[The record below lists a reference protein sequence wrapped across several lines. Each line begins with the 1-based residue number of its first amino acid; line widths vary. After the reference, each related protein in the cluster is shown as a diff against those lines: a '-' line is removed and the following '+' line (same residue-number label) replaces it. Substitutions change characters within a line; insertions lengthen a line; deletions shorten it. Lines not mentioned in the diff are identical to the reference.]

1 MSVFPIEP
9 PLYLLCRRFSDLSV
23 SAFHKTSL
31 LFSESEALRFLDME
45 SGIERDMIF
54 IDFLDNIE
62 IIMLCSM
69 VAHSPPP
76 VHTGNATTR

>member
-1 MSVFPIEP
+1 M
-9 PLYLLCRRFSDLSV
+9 
-23 SAFHKTSL
+23 K
-31 LFSESEALRFLDME
+31 

-76 VHTGNATTR
+76 VHTGNETTR